1 MCVAAVVL
9 IAAGGVTVKLFNNN
23 TNKTETGDERRNA
36 YIEMMQARI
45 DAIYEDETFDMY
57 KDKQFGTKKRMKA
70 LNDLKVAQSLCEKG
84 DILNSRQV
92 LHSIDTSVLN
102 DKEKRHYDV
111 LMSYYDAFHIRGKTT
126 DDLPENT
133 NINKDG
139 PVRK

>member
-57 KDKQFGTKKRMKA
+57 KDC
-70 LNDLKVAQSLCEKG
+70 L
-84 DILNSRQV
+84 
-92 LHSIDTSVLN
+92 
-102 DKEKRHYDV
+102 
-111 LMSYYDAFHIRGKTT
+111 
-126 DDLPENT
+126 
-133 NINKDG
+133 
-139 PVRK
+139 